1 MPHLQPTIEI
11 LRGYGAFTKVITQ
24 GKRYEKPPIKAFV
37 AIKNSESSLLRI
49 GYTITK
55 RVRKSAHRNRLKRL
69 MREAFLA
76 EKNEYIRLLGPNY
89 LIEIVFMYNGNSKI
103 APKMVRFSSI
113 VEAFSSIR
121 RLIAG
126 ES

>member
-24 GKRYEKPPIKAFV
+24 GRRYEKPPIKAFV
-37 AIKNSESSLLRI
+37 EIKSSENSSLRI

-55 RVRKSAHRNRLKRL
+55 RVGKSAHRNRLKRL

-76 EKNEYIRLLGPNY
+76 KKNEFTRLLGPNNQ
-89 LIEIVFMYNGNSKI
+89 IEIVFMYNGNSKI

-113 VEAFSSIR
+113 ADAFSSISKI
-121 RLIAG
+121 IAG
-126 ES
+126 EK